1 MHIRTFEYPEDF
13 PSVVRLWKNAAP
25 GIHLGFSDTQAEI
38 ARKLDY
44 APELFLVAF
53 EGDRMI
59 GTVLAGYDGRRGLI
73 YHLTVD
79 RECRRRGVGTAL
91 MDEIESRLRQL
102 GCCKAYLLIMRE
114 NQEVV
119 DFYGDRGWEL
129 MPVITMGKELR

>member
-1 MHIRTFEYPEDF
+1 MHIRAFEFPEDLQ
-13 PSVVRLWKNAAP
+13 SVVRLWKDAAP

-38 ARKLDY
+38 SRKLDY

-79 RECRRRGVGTAL
+79 REHRRRGVGTAL
-91 MDEIESRLRQL
+91 MDEIENRLRQL
-102 GCCKAYLLIMRE
+102 GCYKAYLLIMRE
-114 NQEVV
+114 NHEVV
-119 DFYGDRGWEL
+119 DFYVDLGWEL